1 MNGKLATVATT
12 GLICAFVFLALG
24 IGLSGPD
31 WASAA
36 HWWGGMQSSCGS
48 AVSGGQQVILPF
60 SSSGSLTIDIPAS
73 VHYQPGGKAEAV
85 ITGDPALLDHVRI
98 EGGRLSMDCNPG
110 WSNAKFDVSLS
121 GPLVTD
127 WRVRGS
133 GDLALSQ
140 LDQAYLRLR
149 ISGSGSVTA
158 TGSARSVDLDV
169 SGSGTARLKGLA
181 AQSVKIRIH
190 GSGDAEVAAAADA
203 DISISGSGNIELYGH
218 PVLRRSEIRGSG
230 RLVQV
235 P

>member
-1 MNGKLATVATT
+1 MLNGSATT
-12 GLICAFVFLALG
+12 TALMRG
-24 IGLSGPD
+24 SWVNDCDGGSRRGD
-31 WASAA
+31 WVWPAG
-36 HWWGGMQSSCGS
+36 WGGMQSSCGS

-60 SSSGSLTIDIPAS
+60 SSSGSPTIDIPAS

-98 EGGRLSMDCNPG
+98 EGGRLSMDCNPL
-110 WSNAKFDVSLS
+110 VQRQIRRQ
-121 GPLVTD
+121 PVRTVVTD

-169 SGSGTARLKGLA
+169 SGSGTARLKGTA

-190 GSGDAEVAAAADA
+190 GSGDAEVAVAADA

>member
-1 MNGKLATVATT
+1 MLSGSATT
-12 GLICAFVFLALG
+12 TVLRRGSWVDNCDGGSRREDCVWPAG
-24 IGLSGPD
+24 
-31 WASAA
+31 
-36 HWWGGMQSSCGS
+36 WGGMQSSCGS

-133 GDLALSQ
+133 GD
-140 LDQAYLRLR
+140 
-149 ISGSGSVTA
+149 
-158 TGSARSVDLDV
+158 
-169 SGSGTARLKGLA
+169 
-181 AQSVKIRIH
+181 
-190 GSGDAEVAAAADA
+190 AEVAAAADA

>member
-12 GLICAFVFLALG
+12 GLICASVFLALG

-31 WASAA
+31 WANAG

-48 AVSGGQQVILPF
+48 AASGSRQVILPF
-60 SSSGSLTIDIPAS
+60 SSNGSLAIDIPAS
-73 VHYQPGGKAEAV
+73 VQYQPGGKAEAV
-85 ITGDPALLDHVRI
+85 ISGDPALLDHVRLQ
-98 EGGRLSMDCNPG
+98 GGRLSLDCNPG
-110 WSNAKFDVSLS
+110 WSSSKFEVSLS

-127 WRVRGS
+127 WKVRGS

-140 LDQAYLRLR
+140 LDQTDLRLS

-158 TGSARSVDLDV
+158 TGSARTVDLEV
-169 SGSGTARLKGLA
+169 SGSGTARLKELA
-181 AQSVKIRIH
+181 AQSVKIRIR
-190 GSGDAEVAAAADA
+190 GSGDAEVTAAADA
-203 DISISGSGNIELYGH
+203 DVSISGSGNIELYGH
-218 PVLRRSEIRGSG
+218 PVLRRSEVRGSG

>member
-31 WASAA
+31 WANAG
-36 HWWGGMQSSCGS
+36 HWWGGVGS
-48 AVSGGQQVILPF
+48 DCAATASGRNQIVLPF
-60 SSSGSLTIDIPAS
+60 SSNGSLAIDIPAT
-73 VHYQPGGKAEAV
+73 VQYQPGGKAEAV
-85 ITGDPALLDHVRI
+85 VSGDPALLDHVKL
-98 EGGRLSMDCNPG
+98 EGGRLSLDCNPG

-127 WRVRGS
+127 WKVRGS
-133 GDLALSQ
+133 GDLALSE
-140 LDQAYLRLR
+140 LDQTDLRLS
-149 ISGSGSVTA
+149 ITGSGSVVA
-158 TGSARSVDLDV
+158 TGSVKTVDLDV
-169 SGSGTARLKGLA
+169 SGSGAARLKDLA
-181 AQSVKIRIH
+181 AQSVKIRIR

-218 PVLRRSEIRGSG
+218 PVLRRSVIRGSG

>member
-1 MNGKLATVATT
+1 MNGKLATIATT

-31 WASAA
+31 WANAG
-36 HWWGGMQSSCGS
+36 HWWGGTQSSCGS
-48 AVSGGQQVILPF
+48 AASVGQQIILPF
-60 SSSGSLTIDIPAS
+60 SSNGSLTIDIPAS

-85 ITGDPALLDHVRI
+85 VSGDPALLNHVRL

-110 WSNAKFDVSLS
+110 WSNSKFDVSLS

-127 WRVRGS
+127 WRVRRS

-140 LDQAYLRLR
+140 LDQSDLRLR

-169 SGSGTARLKGLA
+169 SGSGT
-181 AQSVKIRIH
+181 QSAKIRIQ

-203 DISISGSGNIELYGH
+203 DVSISGSGNIELYGH

-230 RLVQV
+230 RLVEV